1 MNPRAEPGCVRE
13 LFVSSR
19 QSSIIQYTGLL
30 TKDHSRGGHDSV
42 GAHLWSHQTFQES
55 AKRSPFT
62 IDRSMKSQWGMG
74 PSHAPGGTPVKAK
87 LDELEDKQATGQMDD
102 C

>member
-1 MNPRAEPGCVRE
+1 MI
-13 LFVSSR
+13 
-19 QSSIIQYTGLL
+19 QSGLIC
-30 TKDHSRGGHDSV
+30 
-42 GAHLWSHQTFQES
+42 GATRRFKKVPNE
-55 AKRSPFT
+55 SPFT

-74 PSHAPGGTPVKAK
+74 PSLAPGGTPVKAK